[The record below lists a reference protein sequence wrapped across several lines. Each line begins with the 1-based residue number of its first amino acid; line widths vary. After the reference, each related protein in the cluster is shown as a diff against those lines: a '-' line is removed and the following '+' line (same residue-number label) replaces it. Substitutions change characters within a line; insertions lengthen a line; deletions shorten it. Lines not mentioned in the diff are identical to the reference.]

1 MVPVAQDGMTTVLAW
16 GDRLVLE
23 FYLLLQMVLAV
34 LLCQWQ
40 PYAELLGEQLPRL
53 FPLDQD

>member
-1 MVPVAQDGMTTVLAW
+1 MTTVLAW